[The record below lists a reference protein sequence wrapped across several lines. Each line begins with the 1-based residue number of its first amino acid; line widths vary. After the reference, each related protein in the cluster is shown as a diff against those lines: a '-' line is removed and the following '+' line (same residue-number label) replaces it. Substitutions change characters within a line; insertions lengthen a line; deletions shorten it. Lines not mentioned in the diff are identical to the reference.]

1 MPPSGLILLA
11 MLKIV
16 NLRLARIGTVLFVG
30 FYSVTFLAWG
40 QGGTGNADQ
49 REVLEQILAQAYQ
62 PSQVGKGLMGIGS
75 ATAIRRAGTIVVVQ
89 RPGLYGSFDRNEIAS
104 SEIHGLDSTVY
115 RGNRDYAVPPGERF
129 YVFNISVVQDNVTI
143 ALLSA
148 RLVNGPKGS
157 GRVWTAL
164 TFYFPAQTLA
174 NADKDDVLRG
184 IVPWL
189 APEGLATIGAQSY
202 SAAASALSPAA
213 TQAGVPTQPPPAPLP
228 QPAPER
234 SAAPRA
240 QLAAGM
246 TRDEIVAA
254 LGAPQREMSFEGRA
268 WLTYPNMVVVL
279 EDGKLKS
286 IDQAAPAPAK
296 VAVHSN
302 PDGAEIYLDGQLIG
316 STPSTVE
323 LPAGTHEL
331 SVRLSGYQDWTRN
344 MRVLSGSEINLDAK
358 LEKK

>member
-1 MPPSGLILLA
+1 
-11 MLKIV
+11 MLKTW
-16 NLRLARIGTVLFVG
+16 NRRFARISAPIMCLGLYLIVLPARAAQNG
-30 FYSVTFLAWG
+30 SR
-40 QGGTGNADQ
+40 NPDQ
-49 REVLEQILAQAYQ
+49 REILEQILTQTYQ
-62 PSQVGKGLMGIGS
+62 PSQVGKGLMGMGS
-75 ATAIRRAGTIVVVQ
+75 ATAVRRAGTIVVVQ

-115 RGNRDYAVPPGERF
+115 RGNKDYVVPPGERF
-129 YVFNISVVQDNVTI
+129 YVFNVSVVQDNVTV

-148 RLVNGPKGS
+148 RLINNAKGS

-164 TFYFPAQTLA
+164 TFYFPAQVLA

-189 APEGLATIGAQSY
+189 VPEGLAQSN
-202 SAAASALSPAA
+202 SAGSLAPMTAAPQADTTQQAPAA
-213 TQAGVPTQPPPAPLP
+213 VTAVRSEPAP
-228 QPAPER
+228 APPGR
-234 SAAPRA
+234 
-240 QLAAGM
+240 LALGM

-254 LGAPQREMSFEGRA
+254 MGTPQRETSFERRA
-268 WLTYPNMVVVL
+268 WLTYPNMVIVM

-286 IDQAAPAPAK
+286 IDQAVAAPAK
-296 VAVHSN
+296 VAIHST

-316 STPSTVE
+316 STPSTLE
-323 LPAGTHEL
+323 LPSGTHEL
-331 SVRLSGYQDWTRN
+331 SVRLSGYQDWTRS